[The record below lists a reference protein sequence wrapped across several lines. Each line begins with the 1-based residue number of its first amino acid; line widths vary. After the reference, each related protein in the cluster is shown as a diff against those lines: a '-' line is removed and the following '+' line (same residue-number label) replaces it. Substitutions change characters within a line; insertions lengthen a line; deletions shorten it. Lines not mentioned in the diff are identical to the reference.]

1 MKMATKDKIQMKE
14 PLTAA
19 IQSNVPAY
27 LRRAPGQR
35 PAGFENMDRS
45 DWTLPRLGLCQSNS
59 PQRSEGDAKFIEG
72 LKDGQFFN
80 SITQAIYGKAVK
92 IVPLMFFKSRIRF
105 RDMDEGGGILCRAD
119 DGKKG
124 IGDPGGTCEKCPM
137 ALFTQG
143 DNKNTVPPECD
154 HFYNYAVLVLPTN
167 GNTLGPESL
176 AVMSL
181 KSTGL
186 KTAREFNALL
196 RLRNTDFFAGVYDI
210 TSAVQ
215 KNQAKQSWF
224 THVIKSSGWVSETQ
238 LEIAKAVYESVSAAH
253 TEGRLKVDAEDLE
266 TEGREPGSDDL

>member
-1 MKMATKDKIQMKE
+1 MATKDKIQ
-14 PLTAA
+14 PATPVA

-35 PAGFENMDRS
+35 PAGFQNMDRS

-59 PQRSEGDAKFIEG
+59 PQRSEGDAKHVEG

-80 SITQAIYGKAVK
+80 SITQTVYGKSVK

-105 RDMDEGGGILCRAD
+105 RAMDEGGGILCRSD
-119 DGKKG
+119 DGKTG
-124 IGDPGGTCEKCPM
+124 IGDPGGNCEKCLM
-137 ALFTQG
+137 SQFSQG
-143 DNKNTVPPECD
+143 ENKNTVPPECD
-154 HFYNYAVLVLPTN
+154 HFYNYAVLVIPPD
-167 GNTLGPESL
+167 GEPLGPDSL

-196 RLRNTDFFAGVYDI
+196 RLKNTDFFAGVYEVS
-210 TSAVQ
+210 SAVQ

-224 THVIKSSGWVSETQ
+224 THVIKSAGWVSEAQ
-238 LEIAKAVYESVSAAH
+238 LTIAKAVYESVSQAH
-253 TEGRLKVDAEDLE
+253 TEGRLKVDAEDIAAD
-266 TEGREPGSDDL
+266 GRQPGDEDL

>member
-1 MKMATKDKIQMKE
+1 MATTKDKIVK
-14 PLTAA
+14 AA
-19 IQSNVPAY
+19 PVTIQSNVPAY
-27 LRRAPGQR
+27 LRRAPGAR

-59 PQRSEGDAKFIEG
+59 PQRSEGDAKFITG
-72 LKDGQFFN
+72 LRDGQFFN
-80 SITQAIYGKAVK
+80 SITQTVYGKSVK
-92 IVPLMFFKSRIRF
+92 IIPLMFFKSRVRF
-105 RDMDEGGGILCRAD
+105 RAMDEGGGILCRAD

-124 IGDPGGTCEKCPM
+124 IGDPGGDCEKCPM

-143 DNKNTVPPECD
+143 DSKNTVPPECD
-154 HFYNYAVLVLPTN
+154 HFYNYAVLVLPEEKE
-167 GNTLGPESL
+167 TLGPDSL

-196 RLRNTDFFAGVYDI
+196 RLKNTDFFAGVYEI

-224 THVIKSSGWVSETQ
+224 THVIKSAGWVSEAQ
-238 LEIAKAVYESVSAAH
+238 LEIGKMVYQSVTEAH
-253 TEGRLKVDAEDLE
+253 TEGRLKVDAEDIA
-266 TEGREPGSDDL
+266 TEGRQPGDEDL

>member
-1 MKMATKDKIQMKE
+1 MATKDKIQTKE
-14 PLTAA
+14 SGA
-19 IQSNVPAY
+19 IQSSSVPAY
-27 LRRAPGQR
+27 LQRPKGQR
-35 PAGFENMDRS
+35 PAGFDNMDRS

-59 PQRSEGDAKFIEG
+59 PQRQEGDAKHIEG

-80 SITQAIYGKAVK
+80 SITQTVYGKSVK
-92 IVPLMFFKSRIRF
+92 IVPLLFFKSRIRF

-124 IGDPGGTCEKCPM
+124 IGDPGGDCEKCSM
-137 ALFTQG
+137 AQFSQG
-143 DNKNTVPPECD
+143 ENKNTVPPECD
-154 HFYNYAVLVLPTN
+154 HFYNYAVLVIPEE
-167 GNTLGPESL
+167 GSLGPDSL

-224 THVIKSSGWVSETQ
+224 THVIKSAGWVSEAQ
-238 LEIAKAVYESVSAAH
+238 LEIAKMVYESVSQAQ

-266 TEGREPGSDDL
+266 SEGRQPGDEAL